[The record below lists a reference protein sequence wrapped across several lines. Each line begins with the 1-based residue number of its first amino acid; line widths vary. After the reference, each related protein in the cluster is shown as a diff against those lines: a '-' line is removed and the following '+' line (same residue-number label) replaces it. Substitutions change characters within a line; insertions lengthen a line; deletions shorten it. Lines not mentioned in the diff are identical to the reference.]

1 MWKLIHR
8 NDAKKILSKHNLD
21 FFYLGNGQG
30 LVGAT
35 SVIGYNFEDQTYEL
49 LSYRK
54 TSQFGKKRSIDKT
67 KVKEMQEK
75 TYPNTFNSFDSKK
88 NKVFQAHQFSL
99 FGKEHLINC

>member
-1 MWKLIHR
+1 MVQIQVLFFVKMKIFLNEFSKLSSDAMWKLIHR
-8 NDAKKILSKHNLD
+8 NEAKKILSKHNLD

-54 TSQFGKKRSIDKT
+54 SSQFGKKTNFR
-67 KVKEMQEK
+67 
-75 TYPNTFNSFDSKK
+75 
-88 NKVFQAHQFSL
+88 
-99 FGKEHLINC
+99 